1 PRTYWYPFVRIGTR
15 SYALVHTRTHSYSKP
30 NAITLKQK
38 HFPRATQSNSA
49 QTKAFPT
56 CDPKQFRS
64 DKSISHVRPKAI
76 PLRPK
81 HFPRATQSNSAQTKT
96 VPTCRFAPVLVDL
109 AQTGTY
115 QCVPMRTSAY
125 QCRLMH

>member
-1 PRTYWYPFVRIGTR
+1 MHNPMRIGVRT
-15 SYALVHTRTHSYSKP
+15 SAYLYVLVRTRTHSYAKP
-30 NAITLKQK
+30 KAIPLKQK

-64 DKSISHVRPKAI
+64 DQSISHVRPKAI

-81 HFPRATQSNSAQTKT
+81 HFPRATQSNSAQTK
-96 VPTCRFAPVLVDL
+96 A
-109 AQTGTY
+109 
-115 QCVPMRTSAY
+115 VPM
-125 QCRLMH
+125 CDP